1 MKFIL
6 LFGIIIIL
14 MSCFTQSKTKFRIYS
29 EVSNPVDFFCISQK
43 DTLFKI
49 NNLSTK
55 LDTVV
60 YLTLKRDGKDLF
72 FFLSLKDSVIGNDGF
87 TFYDDIGYTP
97 KEVSINITVEGK
109 IKVKYK

>member
-14 MSCFTQSKTKFRIYS
+14 MSCFAQSKTKFRIYS
-29 EVSNPVDFFCISQK
+29 EVSSPVDLFCISQK

-72 FFLSLKDSVIGNDGF
+72 FF
-87 TFYDDIGYTP
+87 YH
-97 KEVSINITVEGK
+97 
-109 IKVKYK
+109 